1 MSKAE
6 AETKIPEFYQFVYTL
21 TESYNEDPLNIL
33 GLEKA
38 LNPLIFQDP
47 ITKRFEIRKDLLTNQ
62 NVKIIDT
69 LMNEHAKKKGSIFDI
84 NNPVLKTILKRFTR
98 NH

>member
-1 MSKAE
+1 MIKHQ
-6 AETKIPEFYQFVYTL
+6 INCQFVYTL
-21 TESYNEDPLNIL
+21 TESYNDDPLNIL

-47 ITKRFEIRKDLLTNQ
+47 ITKRFKVRKDLLTNQ
-62 NVKIIDT
+62 NVRVIDI
-69 LMNEHAKKKGSIFDI
+69 LMVEHAKKKENIFDI
-84 NNPVLKTILKRFTR
+84 NNPILKTILKRVTR